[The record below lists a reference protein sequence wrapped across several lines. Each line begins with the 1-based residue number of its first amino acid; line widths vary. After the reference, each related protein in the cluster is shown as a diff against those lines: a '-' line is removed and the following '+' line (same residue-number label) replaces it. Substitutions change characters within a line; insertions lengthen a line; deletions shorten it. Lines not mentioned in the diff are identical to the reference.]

1 MADEAGTTIVQTTLP
16 NGAKLQ
22 IRATQLTPLIIGEDK
37 EEQVAYEPQIPS
49 FQSVTNA
56 IEGIAEQVVTALK
69 KVKPSKTTVELGLEV
84 GVEAGQLTAV
94 LVKGSGAAHM
104 TVIFE
109 WSEQSLSELHA
120 LGK

>member
-22 IRATQLTPLIIGEDK
+22 IRATQLQAVIGEDK
-37 EEQVAYEPQIPS
+37 EEKVAYEPQIPS